1 MAMANRVP
9 KVVTVGSISTGKT
22 SLVRRY
28 LVGDFK
34 PVPATVGYVPT
45 IVKAR
50 PDCKDHLLP
59 EVKFE
64 LIDTAG
70 SERYGAL
77 APSYLRGA
85 VVVMLVYDVNDTMS
99 FDAVQHRWK
108 EEVRVHAP
116 DAHVIL
122 VGTKQD
128 AAPCGRQVITERAAN
143 FAADSG
149 YTFFETSAKTGTNV
163 RQLFRAVVNI
173 LSRAGRHLELSD
185 SIVLERVRKPEK
197 AAPDKKCRCS

>member
-1 MAMANRVP
+1 MMRDG
-9 KVVTVGSISTGKT
+9 VTRLYVYDTAGEERYT
-22 SLVRRY
+22 SLTQNFVRRADVVVVCY
-28 LVGDFK
+28 DTSNKTAETYARNIRAHFITTSALDNKNVKKLFEEID
-34 PVPATVGYVPT
+34 VPT

-50 PDCKDHLLP
+50 PDSKDHLLP

-128 AAPCGRQVITERAAN
+128 AAP
-143 FAADSG
+143 
-149 YTFFETSAKTGTNV
+149 
-163 RQLFRAVVNI
+163 LNI